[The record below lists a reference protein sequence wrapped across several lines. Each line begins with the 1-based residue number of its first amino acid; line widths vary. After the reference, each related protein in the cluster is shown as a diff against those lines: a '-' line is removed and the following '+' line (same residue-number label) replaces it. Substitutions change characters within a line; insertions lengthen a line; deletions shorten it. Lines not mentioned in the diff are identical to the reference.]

1 MACSSI
7 VTYISEIKILWVLN
21 RRIKQIDNRDFIKF
35 HRSNYEHANIICF
48 NDTSL
53 TWVVALSE
61 VPFNISEI
69 CSNRLV
75 SNSKI
80 TQLGPLLE
88 YSSITSLEEVFESLN
103 FSVRKII
110 GTILKLYQ
118 VYYVKSVERIK
129 YLLNIHQ
136 TIAGCCEIDHL
147 FQANNQGKLKELEP
161 LKRKKKASE
170 KSTGLEMP
178 KGSIG
183 HSSIFSKFFTIPNVA
198 TEFLMINGLKAQE
211 KRHDDDF

>member
-1 MACSSI
+1 MDIREKTVTLENFTLYKKKTTLSENLALLSKKIQALKKNAVLDEDNHQTIHWITFASQICFGETANRNGISLACSSI

-110 GTILKLYQ
+110 GIILKLYQ
-118 VYYVKSVERIK
+118 VYQI
-129 YLLNIHQ
+129 
-136 TIAGCCEIDHL
+136 
-147 FQANNQGKLKELEP
+147 
-161 LKRKKKASE
+161 SE
-170 KSTGLEMP
+170 VVSDIM
-178 KGSIG
+178 
-183 HSSIFSKFFTIPNVA
+183 
-198 TEFLMINGLKAQE
+198 
-211 KRHDDDF
+211 